1 MASETISVQ
10 VQYLQWQTLY
20 ETEAPFLRLFKPTPG
35 AEDDRA
41 TNLAFETKSVNVQ
54 DIRGLQTAPTLD
66 SHGFRIADCATQVT
80 DFSNPVSVNENYLA
94 ECEKLLRTTVEGAD
108 EVLCFDWRV
117 RDSAT
122 MQRGTQIIETSSNP
136 TSSVSG
142 GMRDEDVE
150 RARAY
155 DPENRAAMLSP
166 ALLVHIVVSR
176 IKHHFKEKSD
186 QLLRGRFRVIN
197 WPLAVCDG
205 STLAESDVIEAEHR
219 RETFS
224 ETSLYC
230 LPRKS
235 HRWYFQSRH
244 RPDEALLVKIYD
256 SNTEVKARYC
266 PHTSFKLPN
275 VHPDAPSRKSI
286 EVRALVLSYPK
297 EQ

>member
-1 MASETISVQ
+1 MLPPSFSTCKSQFNEEVTNHTAMASETISVQ

-66 SHGFRIADCATQVT
+66 SHGFRIVDCATQVT
-80 DFSNPVSVNENYLA
+80 DFSNPVSVNEKYLA

-108 EVLCFDWRV
+108 EVLCFDWRVSSPSSPYAANIQSWAEHGQV

-155 DPENRAAMLSP
+155 DPETRAAMLSP
-166 ALLVHIVVSR
+166 ALLVHIGEHS
-176 IKHHFKEKSD
+176 I
-186 QLLRGRFRVIN
+186 LNTLRVDN
-197 WPLAVCDG
+197 
-205 STLAESDVIEAEHR
+205 
-219 RETFS
+219 
-224 ETSLYC
+224 
-230 LPRKS
+230 
-235 HRWYFQSRH
+235 
-244 RPDEALLVKIYD
+244 
-256 SNTEVKARYC
+256 
-266 PHTSFKLPN
+266 
-275 VHPDAPSRKSI
+275 
-286 EVRALVLSYPK
+286 
-297 EQ
+297 